1 MAWKRAMLLSAAA
14 AIALAACGKKEKA
27 AESAKPDDAKV
38 EASDAAQP
46 APADPASDEA
56 ARAAKAAE
64 NKAAGEKFLAEKAVA
79 PGVRALDSGLLYEV
93 LKEGPEGGDQ
103 PAKEDFVDVEFVGT
117 RIDGVEVES
126 SRAHGAA
133 ARFPLAMIDGS
144 WMAEGVRL
152 MSRGDRY
159 RFYVPSELAL
169 GEAGAP
175 DGSVGPNEALI
186 YEVELLKVTNPEKN
200 LKAGEAFLA
209 ENRKKAGV
217 RTTST
222 GLQYQVL
229 AEGPAGGK
237 QPTDANVVRVHY
249 KGTLLDGTEFDSSYA
264 RGEPAEFPLG
274 QVIAGWT
281 EGVQLMSVG
290 DKFRFFIPAALAYGQ
305 NGAPGGVIGPNEALI
320 FDVELIDVVADA
332 PPPQ

>member
-1 MAWKRAMLLSAAA
+1 MVWKRAMLFGAAA

-27 AESAKPDDAKV
+27 AEAATPDAV
-38 EASDAAQP
+38 PAEAAADAAP
-46 APADPASDEA
+46 APADPAMD
-56 ARAAKAAE
+56 AAKAAE
-64 NKAAGEKFLAEKAVA
+64 NKAASEKFMAARAAE
-79 PGVRALDSGLLYEV
+79 PGVKALDSGLLYV
-93 LKEGPEGGDQ
+93 ALKEGPEGGDQ
-103 PAKEDFVDVEFVGT
+103 PGKDDFVDVDFVGT

-133 ARFPLAMIDGS
+133 ARFPLAMIEGS
-144 WMAEGVRL
+144 WMADGVKL
-152 MSRGDRY
+152 MSVGDRY
-159 RFYVPSELAL
+159 RFYVPPALAL
-169 GEAGAP
+169 GEVGAP

-209 ENRKKAGV
+209 ENAKKPGV
-217 RTTST
+217 TRTPS

-249 KGTLLDGTEFDSSYA
+249 KGTLIDGTEFDSSYV

-290 DKFRFFIPAALAYGQ
+290 DKYRFFIPAALAYGKT
-305 NGAPGGVIGPNEALI
+305 GAPGGAIGPNEALI
-320 FDVELIDVVADA
+320 FDVELLDVVAD
-332 PPPQ
+332 